1 MLYNFSNSSDSV
13 RSSGKSGM
21 SIDNAIRVI
30 ANAKTASLNDI
41 TCSNFIWGVNTPGV
55 VILSV
60 PYCFGLTPLLLL
72 LSLVEKTLERFIYFL
87 CGHEK

>member
-1 MLYNFSNSSDSV
+1 MPYNLPNSSDSV

-60 PYCFGLTPLLLL
+60 PYCFGLTPVTTTAIITCRKNIRKIHLLPMWA
-72 LSLVEKTLERFIYFL
+72 
-87 CGHEK
+87 